1 MTRVPRA
8 PRSRAD
14 VQLLA
19 DLRAEIARA
28 DAKATVLVGVLGLTA
43 GVLSSLLINLRWS
56 PARLP
61 VSAALLWWSG
71 AVLLVTSLFALLL
84 AVTPRYGSS
93 RWAPGLP
100 LTYFGDIR
108 LAVRAGLLASA
119 IADTERA
126 PARALRAALTEN
138 SRIAARKHFW
148 IRTGLIA
155 FGGSA
160 VLLPV
165 SLLVA

>member
-1 MTRVPRA
+1 MTRAPRA
-8 PRSRAD
+8 PRPRAD
-14 VQLLA
+14 IRLLA
-19 DLRAEIARA
+19 DLRGEIGRA
-28 DAKATVLVGVLGLTA
+28 DAKATVLVGMLGLTA
-43 GVLSSLLINLRWS
+43 GLLSALLINLRWT

-61 VSAALLWWSG
+61 APAALLWWAG
-71 AVLLVTSLFALLL
+71 TALLVTSLLALLL
-84 AVTPRYGSS
+84 AVTPRYGRN

-108 LAVRAGLLASA
+108 EAARAGLLGSA
-119 IADTERA
+119 LADTERA
-126 PARALRAALTEN
+126 PARALRAALAEN

>member
-1 MTRVPRA
+1 MTRA
-8 PRSRAD
+8 PHAQRPRAD

-28 DAKATVLVGVLGLTA
+28 DGKATVLVGVLGLTA
-43 GVLSSLLINLRWS
+43 GLLSALLIGLRWT
-56 PARLP
+56 PTRLP
-61 VSAALLWWSG
+61 APAALLWWAG
-71 AVLLVTSLFALLL
+71 TALLVTSLFALLL
-84 AVTPRYGSS
+84 AVTPRYGRSH
-93 RWAPGLP
+93 WAPGLP

-108 LAVRAGLLASA
+108 RAVRAGLLTSA
-119 IADTERA
+119 LADTERA
-126 PARALRAALTEN
+126 PARALRAALAEN

-148 IRTGLIA
+148 IRTGLLA

>member
-1 MTRVPRA
+1 MTRTPRA
-8 PRSRAD
+8 PRPRAD

-28 DAKATVLVGVLGLTA
+28 DAKATVLVGMLGLTA
-43 GVLSSLLINLRWS
+43 GLLSALLIDQRWT
-56 PARLP
+56 PTRLATP
-61 VSAALLWWSG
+61 AALLWWTG
-71 AVLLVTSLFALLL
+71 TALLATSLLALLL
-84 AVTPRYGSS
+84 AVTPRYGRS
-93 RWAPGLP
+93 RWTPGLP

-108 LAVRAGLLASA
+108 RAVRAGHLGSA
-119 IADTERA
+119 LADTERA
-126 PARALRAALTEN
+126 PAWALRTALAEN

-155 FGGSA
+155 FGGA
-160 VLLPV
+160 TVLLPV

>member
-1 MTRVPRA
+1 MTRTPRT
-8 PRSRAD
+8 PRPRAD

-19 DLRAEIARA
+19 DLRGEIARA
-28 DAKATVLVGVLGLTA
+28 DAKAAVLVGMLGLTA
-43 GVLSSLLINLRWS
+43 GVLSALLINLRWS

-61 VSAALLWWSG
+61 AAAALLWWSG
-71 AVLLVTSLFALLL
+71 AAMLVTSLFALLL
-84 AVTPRYGSS
+84 AVTPRYGRSH
-93 RWAPGLP
+93 WAPGLP

-108 LAVRAGLLASA
+108 RAVSAGLLGSA
-119 IADTERA
+119 LADTERA
-126 PARALRAALTEN
+126 PARALRAALAEN

-160 VLLPV
+160 LLILL

>member
-1 MTRVPRA
+1 MTRTPRA

-19 DLRAEIARA
+19 DLRGEIARA
-28 DAKATVLVGVLGLTA
+28 DAKATVLVGMLGLTA
-43 GVLSSLLINLRWS
+43 GVLSALLFSLRWN

-61 VSAALLWWSG
+61 AAPALLWWSG
-71 AVLLVTSLFALLL
+71 AALQVISLFALLL
-84 AVTPRYGSS
+84 AVTPRYGRSH
-93 RWAPGLP
+93 WVPGLP

-108 LAVRAGLLASA
+108 RAVRADLLCAA
-119 IADTERA
+119 LADTERA
-126 PARALRAALTEN
+126 PARAVRAALAEN

-155 FGGSA
+155 FGGS
-160 VLLPV
+160 VLLLPL

>member
-1 MTRVPRA
+1 MTRAPRVPR
-8 PRSRAD
+8 PRAD

-19 DLRAEIARA
+19 DLRGEIARA
-28 DAKATVLVGVLGLTA
+28 DAKATVLVGMLGLTA
-43 GVLSSLLINLRWS
+43 GVLSALLIDLRWS

-61 VSAALLWWSG
+61 APAALLWWAG
-71 AVLLVTSLFALLL
+71 AALLITSLFSLLL
-84 AVTPRYGSS
+84 AVTPRYGRSP
-93 RWAPGLP
+93 WAPGLP

-108 LAVRAGLLASA
+108 RAVRAGLLSSA
-119 IADTERA
+119 LADTERA
-126 PARALRAALTEN
+126 PARALRTALAEN

-160 VLLPV
+160 VLLPA

>member
-1 MTRVPRA
+1 MTRA
-8 PRSRAD
+8 PRAARPRAD

-43 GVLSSLLINLRWS
+43 GVLSTLLVDRHWT

-61 VSAALLWWSG
+61 PAAALLWWSG
-71 AVLLVTSLFALLL
+71 AALLVTSLFALLL
-84 AVTPRYGSS
+84 AVAPRYGRS

-100 LTYFGDIR
+100 ITYFGDIR
-108 LAVRAGLLASA
+108 RAARAGLLGSA
-119 IADTERA
+119 LADTERA
-126 PARALRAALTEN
+126 PAQALRAALAEN

-148 IRTGLIA
+148 IRTGLTA

-160 VLLPV
+160 LLLPL
-165 SLLVA
+165 SLLLA